1 MKNNSIIQQI
11 KNGKIANLVVQV
23 LDRCLTCCTSRKGT
37 CTHIT
42 PGYMHVE
49 CSVHSPA
56 TLQPAQRRHPIYC
69 HNSSNRFG
77 IQAVD
82 DSQNELPSSLK
93 SLRNLIL
100 QNRLL
105 LKTPHFFTTQTFSVH
120 GSDVFYIST
129 KQSLQG
135 SQNHLLNIK
144 TSSKADLHY
153 KSTLDQRG
161 LQTVTEVKTKI

>member
-11 KNGKIANLVVQV
+11 KNGKIANLVMQV
-23 LDRCLTCCTSRKGT
+23 LDRCLTCCTNRKGT

-105 LKTPHFFTTQTFSVH
+105 LKTLHFLPLKLFLFMGVMYSTSVQNNLCKDHRIICWISKPVAKQIYTTNLH
-120 GSDVFYIST
+120 LIREGY
-129 KQSLQG
+129 KQ
-135 SQNHLLNIK
+135 
-144 TSSKADLHY
+144 
-153 KSTLDQRG
+153 
-161 LQTVTEVKTKI
+161 